1 MLIIRLVLKI
11 PYLCGQLTQKLN
23 TMKMLSKTL
32 LVLSTIAMIAC
43 GDKKEKKDQMTIGN
57 GSTSEAS
64 AEKSSE
70 SKSASNEDMVEV
82 TIEGNDQMRFNKDEI
97 KVKAGQTVK
106 LTLKHVGEMS
116 KEAMGHNWVLLTQG
130 TNINEF
136 GQKAVD
142 AKDND
147 YIPEGSDQVI
157 AHTKLIGGGE
167 TATIEFTA
175 PEKGTYDF
183 ICSFPGHYSLMKGK
197 LIVE

>member
-1 MLIIRLVLKI
+1 
-11 PYLCGQLTQKLN
+11 
-23 TMKMLSKTL
+23 MLSKSL

-64 AEKSSE
+64 TEKSSE
-70 SKSASNEDMVEV
+70 STSASNEDMVEV
-82 TIEGNDQMRFNKDEI
+82 IIEGNDQMRFNKDEI

-157 AHTKLIGGGE
+157 AHTKLIGGGK
-167 TATIEFTA
+167 TTTIEFTA

-197 LIVE
+197 FIVE